1 MGSHLIVITG
11 PRESGK
17 TTLAR
22 TLEEYEGYKAL
33 NVGDL
38 LADQLEREGALPADR
53 AQIGQAYL
61 DMFGVDNYARAVEA
75 AAGKGVVLDGVRLP
89 SALAA
94 LRAQTRTEDLI
105 HLARPGRG
113 EQPDNDEP
121 FAADVAAMQQE
132 AYALIGWQ
140 SSVGQLRDVV
150 GQVLR
155 RWEAE
160 HQPETVRDT
169 I

>member
-1 MGSHLIVITG
+1 VGSHLIVITG

-22 TLEEYEGYKAL
+22 TLEQYEGYKAH

-53 AQIGQAYL
+53 EDIGQAYL
-61 DMFGVDNYARAVEA
+61 DMFGIENYARAVEA
-75 AAGKGVVLDGVRLP
+75 AAGSGVVLDGVRLP
-89 SALAA
+89 SALAS
-94 LRAQTRTEDLI
+94 LRSHPRSEDLI

-113 EQPDNDEP
+113 GLRADEP
-121 FAADVAAMQQE
+121 FAADVIMLQE
-132 AYALIGWQ
+132 QAYALVEWQ
-140 SSVGQLRDVV
+140 NTVGELRDVV
-150 GQVLR
+150 GHVLR
-155 RWEAE
+155 KWEAE
-160 HQPETVRDT
+160 HEADTVRDT